1 MNEDIIATVPHACGD
16 KDCSVGWH
24 LEHYW
29 IYSDGTYSV
38 CDADGNHD
46 DCDADDAP
54 SPDEVSR
61 RWLDYSRHVAETGA
75 DPLAEFTVKRTVTRK
90 ESWRFD
96 FGPSIL
102 GTVVNRA
109 KRGRKTVDPRY
120 LPEHVREYLTI
131 TKASHSS
138 MESFPTWA
146 SFCETFPDYKPG
158 RWFSA
163 SIECKTERSA
173 ETVTRELRRA
183 ARAHIAKHTK
193 LWR

>member
-1 MNEDIIATVPHACGD
+1 MMEDIIATVPHACED
-16 KDCSVGWH
+16 NDCSVGWH
-24 LEHYW
+24 LLHYW
-29 IYSDGTYSV
+29 CHEDGTYSV

-46 DCDADDAP
+46 DCDEEDVP
-54 SPDEVSR
+54 SPEWVDRFWREYH
-61 RWLDYSRHVAETGA
+61 LHVAKTGT
-75 DPLAEFTVKRTVTRK
+75 DPLAEFRVARTVTRK
-90 ESWRFD
+90 EFWRFD

-102 GTVVNRA
+102 GAVVKRA

-131 TKASHSS
+131 AKAGHSS

-163 SIECKTERSA
+163 SIECKTARNA

-183 ARAHIAKHTK
+183 ARAAIAKANGGAA
-193 LWR
+193 